1 MAERSSLRA
10 TSVRSGSSR
19 VRTGV
24 HAVAAV
30 DADAQPFASFG
41 GEAVLLDLVGG
52 EDAGAEAF
60 AFDQGVAV
68 GVVDDP
74 VVGRIGGLLL
84 LLGGL
89 GGRLSLRGRRG
100 LLLGGLGGR
109 GGFGLLLRLG
119 LCGLLGLLLLSLLG
133 GGCGGVVTAGRED
146 QRRADGEADQRRENE
161 LACGHG

>member
-1 MAERSSLRA
+1 M
-10 TSVRSGSSR
+10 
-19 VRTGV
+19 RTGV

-30 DADAQPFASFG
+30 DADAQPFAGFG
-41 GEAVLLDLVGG
+41 GEAILLDLVGG
-52 EDAGAEAF
+52 EDAGAEAL

-74 VVGRIGGLLL
+74 VVGSVGGLLL

-89 GGRLSLRGRRG
+89 GGRLSLGGRRG
-100 LLLGGLGGR
+100 LLLGGLGR
-109 GGFGLLLRLG
+109 GGWLGLLLRLG
-119 LCGLLGLLLLSLLG
+119 LRGLLGLLLLSLLG
-133 GGCGGVVTAGRED
+133 AASGASSPQAARM